1 MIEKCNNKKRIILFL
16 SIFLLGSIAFAMP
29 PLNVDKTSDMWNNN
43 WDLPIIESIVMF
55 GGSLYYFMMSATKL
69 CIFFFFL
76 NICWHSFKLWFGAV
90 EIKKVV
96 VDIFVKTIMVTALMN
111 IYPTIVDSVFSIAS
125 NMGIGNTR
133 TAQYLTNEITATF
146 SASYE
151 ASLNSVKAI
160 KTAMENGSL
169 KNIKQK
175 DLDKIADSM
184 GMKPEQL
191 EEMFKD
197 AYPDYRTGDVRWDW
211 KVFGSGAASGGL
223 IGATAG
229 MAGGVVGS
237 AIGGA
242 AGALSTGLFA
252 GIMDKSQRKK
262 QYKEIFKNAIS
273 SYDQENMIIMFEA
286 FNSAFGMKDVTQ
298 DTVAKIISGQAD
310 EASMDVAIQNGDTEI
325 KHNIQSFFTAP
336 FMDIP
341 IIKEKKENGKTI
353 QYGAHFRTAL
363 LSPSQMLRI
372 GIMLAKVVENKAK
385 LEVDKHQDK
394 NGEELNV
401 RAGFSPLNFTKITFA
416 QIANVIIKFIFPY
429 MMLIPIVICV
439 VNYVVCMLEYYLVT
453 SVGILFVPL
462 LLFDP
467 TKQYASKLLSLFF
480 GYFMKVMMI
489 SIINYACLA
498 FLLSSGT
505 YLMLSTQTFDF
516 SNVAYAIFIFLFC
529 MILSQHAPELGQVL
543 VTGNP
548 SLSAG
553 SVANVGRQM
562 GHAMHMGMHAANNV
576 KRAAG
581 TVGKM
586 ATGGA
591 VSGAQNVATLLQR
604 RAAVAAQGEELR
616 KDLMNNGYTKKEAG
630 REVRAFK
637 HQTNAQ
643 MFREDMAAK
652 LKTKMGYTAN
662 KKGTEAPVGGIGIKD
677 GNGDKLGLA
686 DNKTAM
692 QARAKNA
699 REIATKGLDNTE
711 GKA

>member
-1 MIEKCNNKKRIILFL
+1 MIEKIFDKKRIFIFL
-16 SIFLLGSIAFAMP
+16 SIFLLGSLAFAMP

-55 GGSLYYFMMSATKL
+55 GGSLYYFMMTATKL

-151 ASLNSVKAI
+151 ASLKSVKAI
-160 KTAMENGSL
+160 KTAMENGTL
-169 KNIKQK
+169 KNIKQQ

-184 GMKPEQL
+184 GMKSEQL

-310 EASMDVAIQNGDTEI
+310 EESMDVAIQNGDTEI

-416 QIANVIIKFIFPY
+416 EIANVIIKFIFPY

-553 SVANVGRQM
+553 SVANIGRQM
-562 GHAMHMGMHAANNV
+562 GHAMHMGMHAAHNV
-576 KRAAG
+576 KRGATAAG
-581 TVGKM
+581 KAAVH
-586 ATGGA
+586 GGENA
-591 VSGAQNVATLLQR
+591 VNMMQR
-604 RAAVAAQGEELR
+604 RAAVFGAAKDLYDTKRENGAGRLSSFASAAGFAAKTDTKMAAQDFME
-616 KDLMNNGYTKKEAG
+616 KTK
-630 REVRAFK
+630 
-637 HQTNAQ
+637 Q
-643 MFREDMAAK
+643 
-652 LKTKMGYTAN
+652 KMGYSPNKNIDTQHSRGGLGAKDVNKDKIGLHDN
-662 KKGTEAPVGGIGIKD
+662 KK
-677 GNGDKLGLA
+677 
-686 DNKTAM
+686 AM
-692 QARAKNA
+692 KARAQNA
-699 REIATKGLDNTE
+699 KDIAIAGMDKTDD
-711 GKA
+711 KA

>member
-1 MIEKCNNKKRIILFL
+1 MIEKIFNKKRIFIFL
-16 SIFLLGSIAFAMP
+16 SIFLLGSLAFAMP

-55 GGSLYYFMMSATKL
+55 GGSLYYFMMTATKL

-133 TAQYLTNEITATF
+133 TAEYLTNEITATF

-151 ASLNSVKAI
+151 ASLKSVKAI

-169 KNIKQK
+169 KNIKQQ

-341 IIKEKKENGKTI
+341 IIKEKKENGETT
-353 QYGAHFRTAL
+353 QYKAHFRTAL

-416 QIANVIIKFIFPY
+416 EIANVIIKFIFPY

-553 SVANVGRQM
+553 SVANIGRQM
-562 GHAMHMGMHAANNV
+562 GHAMHMGMHAAHNV

-586 ATGGA
+586 AAGGA

-630 REVRAFK
+630 REVSAFK

-652 LKTKMGYTAN
+652 LKTKMGYTPN
-662 KKGTEAPVGGIGIKD
+662 KENSGSSVGGVGMKDYKGQKIGLKE
-677 GNGDKLGLA
+677 
-686 DNKTAM
+686 NKEAM
-692 QARAKNA
+692 EARAKNA
-699 REIATKGLDNTE
+699 KEIARKGLDNTE
-711 GKA
+711 GQA